1 MSLPVTSS
9 LIPPN
14 ARNLGISFGGI
25 CILSRVYST
34 SCVFGYI
41 AIHAR
46 RLGRS
51 LRFTH
56 AQTNSANSTAKGL
69 RLKQAIL
76 CYFLIGRNGSPEQ
89 IDDVSHANETRD
101 PKNISPLSL
110 LHSDWL
116 GPSVAMY
123 TTRVDSGIHWINHYS
138 VDNAICLR
146 TTYPLDSD
154 LSDG

>member
-1 MSLPVTSS
+1 M
-9 LIPPN
+9 
-14 ARNLGISFGGI
+14 
-25 CILSRVYST
+25 
-34 SCVFGYI
+34 
-41 AIHAR
+41 
-46 RLGRS
+46 
-51 LRFTH
+51 RFTH
-56 AQTNSANSTAKGL
+56 AQTNPVNSTAKDLG
-69 RLKQAIL
+69 LKQANPL
-76 CYFLIGRNGSPEQ
+76 LLLIVRNGSREQ
-89 IDDVSHANETRD
+89 IDDLSHANETRD